1 MVYKHLPRQYD
12 YAYRG
17 HTHSDLDWGRCG
29 EVLYASRSL
38 AVAKD
43 FARGGH
49 GAMLI
54 LAFDGDVAGEAQAR
68 LGVLM
73 GSTLSLLL
81 GLIAFRLL
89 PPPKT

>member
-1 MVYKHLPRQYD
+1 MIYKHLPREFD

-17 HTHSDLDWGRCG
+17 HTHTDPNRGRCG

-49 GAMLI
+49 GAVLI
-54 LAFDGDVAGEAQAR
+54 LAFDGDVESHRPWWYVEDDPAYYDEVVLPTR
-68 LGVLM
+68 LCV
-73 GSTLSLLL
+73 
-81 GLIAFRLL
+81 
-89 PPPKT
+89 